1 MTALPIETSDRR
13 TPLQWAARPEIAPL
27 AFLVLISA
35 LLAITTPAFMAVD
48 NLISIVAQVAV
59 VGTVALACNTV
70 ILAGEID
77 VSTGSLLAACS
88 LVFFAVA
95 DRTGGV
101 LWPALG
107 ALLLGGIVGC
117 CNGLLVTVGRIPSII
132 ATLGTLLML
141 RGIMLVKAKV
151 GVIALADASRALG
164 LDFVGGVPVPVL
176 ILIGVYLAAELFM
189 RNTTVGRDVLAIG
202 SNGRAAQFIGL
213 PIGRTKLL
221 CFTLTGLSCGLA
233 SGVFFGQIGQLQATA
248 ATGFELRVIAAVVLG
263 GTSITG
269 GRGSVVAPVLGAI
282 LVGVIL
288 NALTLNSVPET
299 FEQFILGLLILIA
312 ISLDALRHRLAARRP

>member
-1 MTALPIETSDRR
+1 MSTLSLDGTTPRRLPR
-13 TPLQWAARPEIAPL
+13 WVARPELAPL
-27 AFLVLISA
+27 AFLALVAAVLSV
-35 LLAITTPAFMAVD
+35 TTPAFLALD

-88 LVFFAVA
+88 LTFGAVA
-95 DRTGGV
+95 NQTGGV
-101 LWPALG
+101 LMPALAAIVLG
-107 ALLLGGIVGC
+107 ACIGGM
-117 CNGLLVTVGRIPSII
+117 NGLLVTVGRIPSII
-132 ATLGTLLML
+132 ATLGMLLML
-141 RGIMLVKAKV
+141 RGVLLVKAAV
-151 GVIALADASRALG
+151 GVIALPDASRVLG
-164 LDFVGGVPVPVL
+164 LTFLAGVPVPVL
-176 ILIGVYLAAELFM
+176 ILFGVYLLAELFM

-202 SNGRAAQFIGL
+202 SNGRAAGFIGL
-213 PIGRTKLL
+213 PIARVKLL
-221 CFTLTGLSCGLA
+221 CFTLTGISCGVA

-288 NALTLNSVPET
+288 NALTLNAVPET
-299 FEQFILGLLILIA
+299 FEQFILGLLILAA
-312 ISLDALRHRLAARRP
+312 ICLDAIRHRIASRQP